1 MITLLIG
8 SSLPVAVMLRSCR
21 RAKRV
26 AYIKITRAALQDQKW
41 MESVKEIV

>member
-26 AYIKITRAALQDQKW
+26 AYIKNTRAQLQSERWSQ
-41 MESVKEIV
+41 SVKETM